1 MSCCLQRGT
10 KFLSDIHVELRREE
24 ATHSSHFSH
33 TPPSLMVAPSREFAN
48 IPVSVNKNHCHEQ
61 SNQHTNHILT
71 DTYDRPQSA
80 CSKSNKTL
88 SVDYATR
95 MEAQNGTWA
104 EQMDIVKEGL
114 SASIHATHPIDPPP
128 FTFVL
133 SHKPSHIYEEP
144 GKVTQ
149 PSNEN
154 ITPPTNHLEENTST
168 TTSMGSSVI
177 PYSPNT
183 PANLQLWDGNF
194 AATSLF
200 GTEEFLVSNTN
211 NIACSLQCI
220 ATFIKQR
227 SLQGK
232 KVDDFPQLKEIGF
245 TAWELISAIYEL
257 G

>member
-1 MSCCLQRGT
+1 
-10 KFLSDIHVELRREE
+10 
-24 ATHSSHFSH
+24 
-33 TPPSLMVAPSREFAN
+33 
-48 IPVSVNKNHCHEQ
+48 
-61 SNQHTNHILT
+61 
-71 DTYDRPQSA
+71 
-80 CSKSNKTL
+80 
-88 SVDYATR
+88 